1 MAQAVVATVYGL
13 FVFVSFLNWWLMRR
27 PKGSGD
33 PSGIVVLIPA
43 RNEAENLARLV
54 PELKKQFPRVVVF
67 DDESNDGTGDI
78 AQEFGAEVIRPAE
91 PLPKEWTGKNRG
103 CDALG
108 RYALET
114 GEEPWFLFL
123 DADVYPAPDFGSSLA
138 GMLNTSAAPVLSG
151 IPTVAHGR
159 GIEPLFLAWVGWILL
174 STNPY
179 GLVARS
185 GLGHNRFTNGQ
196 FVAWRRE
203 TWDAVRPNEAVRRR
217 VAEDVAIGRLLA
229 RLRIPVEVVNIA
241 PVLTVRMYEHWW
253 ETLDGMSKNSYEI
266 VGNDLGTVALAI
278 FFFVLGW
285 LWILWLPG
293 LGLLTLSGL
302 FVVITAR
309 TAKWP
314 VLLMPAVTT
323 IAAFTILRSL
333 WWKKTGQTVW
343 KGRIYS

>member
-1 MAQAVVATVYGL
+1 MVQAVVATVYGL
-13 FVFVSFLNWWLMRR
+13 FVVVSFLNWLLMRR
-27 PKGSGD
+27 PKGRGD
-33 PSGIVVLIPA
+33 SSGIIVLIPA
-43 RNEAENLARLV
+43 RDEAENLARLV
-54 PELKKQFPRVVVF
+54 PELRKQFSRVVVF
-67 DDESNDGTGDI
+67 DDESSDGTGDI
-78 AQEFGAEVIRPAE
+78 ASELGAEVIRPSE
-91 PLPKEWTGKNRG
+91 PLPEGWTGKNRG

-114 GEEPWFLFL
+114 GKEPWFMFL
-123 DADVYPAPDFGSSLA
+123 DADVYPAADFGSKLA
-138 GMLNTSAAPVLSG
+138 GMLDTSAAPVVSG
-151 IPTVAHGR
+151 IPTVAPGR

-174 STNPY
+174 SANPY

-185 GLGHNRFTNGQ
+185 GMGHNRFTNGQ

-203 TWDAVRPNEAVRRR
+203 TWDQVRPNEAVRRR

-241 PVLTVRMYEHWW
+241 SVLTVRMYEHWW

-266 VGNDLGTVALAI
+266 TGNDLGTVILAV
-278 FFFVLGW
+278 FFIVLGW

-293 LGLLTLSGL
+293 LALLTLSGV

-309 TAKWP
+309 SAKWP
-314 VLLMPAVTT
+314 VLFMPVVAM
-323 IAAFTILRSL
+323 IAAYTILRSL